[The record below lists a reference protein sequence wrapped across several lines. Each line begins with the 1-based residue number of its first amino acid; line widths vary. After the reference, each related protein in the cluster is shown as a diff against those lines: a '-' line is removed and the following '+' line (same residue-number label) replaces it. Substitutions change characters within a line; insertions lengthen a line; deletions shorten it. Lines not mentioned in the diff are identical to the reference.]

1 MDKKKLETNFVGLKF
16 PNPFML
22 ASAPPTTNGE
32 MIQRAFDMGWGGA
45 IIKTL
50 CCDLEVTQNV
60 RPRIHSTRIGKNI
73 FAFANME
80 LGSPR
85 PIDKWLEDIQ
95 VIKRNYPENILFASL
110 LHTEKLEQEQWEAT
124 VKRCADAGI
133 DGFELN
139 FSCSHGMAEKGGGGR
154 IAENVDLIKEII
166 GWVRKATELPVM
178 VKFPVLVENLPSKVE
193 AAKSAGAD
201 AVSAINSINCIP
213 EVDIYNFVPRPT
225 VDGVGAFC
233 GLSGHAIRPVGLRTV
248 AQIAKNVDIP
258 ISGIGGIYTW
268 EDAVQYF
275 LVGATTV
282 QMCTS
287 VMQNGYEI
295 IKKLSKGLRN
305 YMDEMDFANVNQI
318 VGKAL
323 PKIVPHRE
331 LSRSYRVV
339 GAVDSSLCNKCKSCL
354 IACRDSG
361 YQAISLNEKG
371 YPEVSIYKCDGCGIC
386 VQVCPNHAMS
396 YQQLSIEGG

>member
-1 MDKKKLETNFVGLKF
+1 MSNKKLETVFTGLSF
-16 PNPFML
+16 PNPFIL

-50 CCDLEVTQNV
+50 CYDLKLTQNV
-60 RPRIHSTRIGKNI
+60 RPRIHSIRLGKNI
-73 FAFANME
+73 SAFANME

-85 PIDKWLEDIQ
+85 SIDEWLDDIYA
-95 VIKRNYPENILFASL
+95 IKRNYPENILFASL
-110 LHTEKLEQEQWEAT
+110 LHTESLVQEQWEAT
-124 VKRCADAGI
+124 VKRCVDAGV

-154 IAENVDLIKEII
+154 IAQNVDLIKEIL
-166 GWVRKATELPVM
+166 GWVRKATNLPIM
-178 VKFPVLVENLPSKVE
+178 VKFPVLVEDLPAKVKV
-193 AAKSAGAD
+193 AKTSGAD
-201 AVSAINSINCIP
+201 AVSAINSINCLP
-213 EVDIYNFVPRPT
+213 EVDIYNFVPYPA
-225 VDGVGAFC
+225 VNGVSAFS

-282 QMCTS
+282 QVCS
-287 VMQNGYEI
+287 AVMQNGYGI
-295 IKKLSKGLRN
+295 IKKMIQGLTS
-305 YMDEMDFANVNQI
+305 YMEEMHINRVNDM

-323 PKIVPHRE
+323 PNILAHKE

-339 GAVDSSLCNKCKSCL
+339 SSIDTKLCNKCKSCL

-361 YQAISLNEKG
+361 YQAISLDEKG
-371 YPEVSIYKCDGCGIC
+371 YPVISSEKCDGCGIC
-386 VQVCPNHAMS
+386 VQICPKNALS
-396 YQQLSIEGG
+396 YKQI

>member
-1 MDKKKLETNFVGLKF
+1 MDNTHLETKFVGLKF

-50 CCDLEVTQNV
+50 CYDLKLTQNV
-60 RPRIHSTRIGKNI
+60 RPRIHSTKLGKNI
-73 FAFANME
+73 AAFANME

-85 PIDKWLEDIQ
+85 PIDDWLEDIAL
-95 VIKRNYPENILFASL
+95 IKRNYPDNILFASL
-110 LHTEKLEQEQWEAT
+110 LHTESLVQEQWVST
-124 VKRCADAGI
+124 VNRCVDAGI

-154 IAENVDLIKEII
+154 IAENVELIKEIL
-166 GWVRKATELPVM
+166 GWVREATELPIM
-178 VKFPVLVENLPSKVE
+178 VKFPVLVDNLPLKVE

-213 EVDIYNFVPRPT
+213 DIDLYNLVPYPT
-225 VDGVGAFC
+225 VDGVSAFC
-233 GLSGHAIRPVGLRTV
+233 GLSGHAIRPIGVRTV

-258 ISGIGGIYTW
+258 ISGIGGVYTW
-268 EDAVQYF
+268 DDAVQYL

-282 QMCTS
+282 QICS
-287 VMQNGYEI
+287 AVMHHGYKI
-295 IKKLSKGLRN
+295 IKKLTQGVKD
-305 YMDEMDFANVNQI
+305 YMEKMNFSTVNEV

-323 PKIVPHRE
+323 PKIVPHKQ
-331 LSRSYRVV
+331 LSRNYKVV
-339 GAVDSSLCNKCKSCL
+339 SKVDINLCNKCKMCYM
-354 IACRDSG
+354 ACRDSG
-361 YQAISLNEKG
+361 YQAINLNEKG
-371 YPEVSIYKCDGCGIC
+371 YPEVSVYKCDGCGIC
-386 VQVCPNHAMS
+386 VQICPKDAMS
-396 YQQLSIEGG
+396 YQQLTIQGG